1 MKILAIE
8 FSSDQRSAAVL
19 ADGRVLGVASETGT
33 RATHA
38 IGLVSQALNEAK
50 IEREAI
56 ECLAVGLGPGS
67 YTGVRSA
74 IALAQ
79 GWQLACG
86 SHGINLLGIS
96 SVACLAEEARTHGW
110 FGAVSVII
118 DAQRKEFYLA
128 GYEINADGCKEV
140 QPLKLAGMEEARARV
155 AAGALMV
162 GPEANRWFET
172 GRALFPT
179 AGTLG
184 ALAVGRMDFVSGE
197 MLEPIY
203 LREINFVKVGV
214 KTAGKS

>member
-1 MKILAIE
+1 M
-8 FSSDQRSAAVL
+8 L

-56 ECLAVGLGPGS
+56 ECLAIGLGPGS
-67 YTGVRSA
+67 YAGVRSA

-79 GWQLACG
+79 GWQLACEP
-86 SHGINLLGIS
+86 HGLKILGIS
-96 SVACLAEEARTHGW
+96 SVACLAEEARNHGW
-110 FGAVSVII
+110 FGAVNVII
-118 DAQRKEFYLA
+118 DAQRNEFYLA
-128 GYEINADGCKEV
+128 GYEISAGSCTEV
-140 QPLKLAGMEEARARV
+140 QPLKLAGTEEARARV
-155 AAGALMV
+155 ASGALMV

-172 GRALFPT
+172 GRTLFPT

-184 ALAVGRMDFVSGE
+184 ALAAGRTEFVSGE

-203 LREINFVKVGV
+203 LRETNFVKVRV
-214 KTAGKS
+214 KTVERA

>member
-19 ADGRVLGVASETGT
+19 GDGRVLGIANETGT

-38 IGLVSQALNEAK
+38 IGLVSHVLNESGL
-50 IEREAI
+50 EREAI

-86 SHGINLLGIS
+86 SRGIKLLGVS
-96 SVACLAEEARTHGW
+96 SVACLAEEARHRGW
-110 FGAVSVII
+110 FGAVNVII
-118 DAQRKEFYLA
+118 DAQRNEFYLA
-128 GYEINADGCKEV
+128 GYEIGAGGCKEV

-155 AAGALMV
+155 ASGALMV

-172 GRALFPT
+172 GRTLYPT
-179 AGTLG
+179 AGTVG
-184 ALAVGRMDFVSGE
+184 ALAVGRTDFVGGE

-203 LREINFVKVGV
+203 LRETNFVRVGV